1 MIEYIYDNTF
11 EGLLTAI
18 FYAYPSKVPVKIS
31 RALFFEPTLITEPI
45 EIKTDE
51 DKFNRVY
58 KSIELKLSSN
68 TLKNVF
74 YLFLS
79 DLKNVED
86 LILNYLKLCY
96 RFGDNINLAKNNDII
111 INVDKISRKVT
122 LEAHRFTGFVRF
134 SEISPLTYYA
144 KIEPDHNI
152 IPLITNHFIKR
163 FSDQNFIIH
172 DIKRNSALLYN
183 KTDYVITS
191 LSEKENSSFDFGDYN
206 DNFEI
211 LWKDYFNSTTIKE
224 RINTRL
230 QKRSMPIR
238 YWSNLTELK

>member
-152 IPLITNHFIKR
+152 IPLITNHFINR

>member
-45 EIKTDE
+45 EIKTEE

-86 LILNYLKLCY
+86 LILNYLKLFY

-111 INVDKISRKVT
+111 INVDKISRKIT

-191 LSEKENSSFDFGDYN
+191 LSEKENSSFDFGDYK